1 MLNFLRSNNPI
12 YFFFSAA
19 IIPVLA
25 LLYYVNSNNVLWHIE
40 SFFKLNPAVL
50 YALYSFTVF
59 FTALRINLIINK
71 SVFFQ
76 KSNYASG
83 LIYVVL
89 IGVFGNIHS
98 SINPLLGNLFL
109 VLAVENLFKIFRNK
123 SCKIEV
129 FNASCWLI
137 ISCFF
142 YGLNAFVLPALW
154 LALYFIRP
162 FQWREYIMPFI
173 ALIFLGAFFIPIS
186 LISDGFYPV
195 FKKWLGN
202 SWSIGYSKPVEWW
215 YISLALL
222 VGLFICFSSLV
233 YTFIKSTNRYKKISW
248 TIVSLLVLTFI
259 QFLFIKLVLT
269 IEFPLFFVLAVPL
282 SILLANAVLNSK
294 YPWLIDSYLSL
305 LILGRILIEYVF

>member
-12 YFFFSAA
+12 YFFFSTA

-25 LLYYVNSNNVLWHIE
+25 LLYYFNSENHLWYIE
-40 SFFKLNPAVL
+40 SFFKLNPAIL
-50 YALYSFTVF
+50 YALYCFTVF

-83 LIYVVL
+83 LIYIVL
-89 IGVFGNIHS
+89 IGVFGNLHS
-98 SINPLLGNLFL
+98 SLNPLLGNLFL

-137 ISCFF
+137 ISCLF
-142 YGLNAFVLPALW
+142 YGLNVFMLPALW

-162 FQWREYIMPFI
+162 FQWREYIMPII
-173 ALIFLGAFFIPIS
+173 ALVFLGAFFVAVS
-186 LISDGFYPV
+186 LMSDGFYPV
-195 FKKWLGN
+195 FKKWLGG
-202 SWSIGYSKPVEWW
+202 SWCIGYSKPIEWW
-215 YISLALL
+215 YISISVL
-222 VGLFICFSSLV
+222 VGLFICLSSLV

-248 TIVSLLVLTFI
+248 TIVSLLVLNFA
-259 QFLFIKLVLT
+259 QFLFTKFVLN
-269 IEFPLFFVLAVPL
+269 IDFPLFFVLAVPY
-282 SILLANAVLNSK
+282 SILLSNAVLNSR

-305 LILGRILIEYVF
+305 LILGRIVIGYVF